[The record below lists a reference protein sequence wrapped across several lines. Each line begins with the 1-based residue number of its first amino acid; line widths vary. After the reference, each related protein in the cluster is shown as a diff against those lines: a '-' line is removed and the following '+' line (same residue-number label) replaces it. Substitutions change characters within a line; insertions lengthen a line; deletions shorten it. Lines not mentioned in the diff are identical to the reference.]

1 VFQKRAIYDEAL
13 ENSDGE
19 GDEGEEEP
27 TGPPITRA
35 TFISPNHIASALSQ
49 KTMYQLAENG
59 EGVKEVPI
67 PKSLRKR
74 GVIPEGYS
82 IGAYSC
88 LHMTA
93 IISKGLMMGVQG

>member
-13 ENSDGE
+13 ENSDEE

-35 TFISPNHIASALSQ
+35 TFISPTHIATALSQ
-49 KTMYQLAENG
+49 KTMYELAEDG
-59 EGVKEVPI
+59 EGVKEIPI
-67 PKSLRKR
+67 PKSVRKR

-82 IGAYSC
+82 VGTYAC

-93 IISKGLMMGVQG
+93 QKTDGVDG